1 MRDGFLVRMKG
12 FVLSLLPP
20 YDTMTALYL
29 LFCKSGRAMSQ
40 TVLIVDDDPV
50 QRRILEEMIIRS
62 GFQAIVASG
71 GLEALS
77 ILESKVGKSI
87 SVVLLDL
94 QMPEVNGLDVLS
106 QMRSFVRRPPV
117 IVQTAN
123 GSMETAIIAMRAGAC
138 DFVVK
143 PISSER
149 LVTSLH
155 NAMKIVV
162 EETTIKKIKSKKS
175 GDFTFDDILTKSSN
189 MKRVLDLA
197 KRAAGSEIPV
207 MIEGESGVGKELI
220 AKAIQS
226 ASERKNKAFVT
237 VNCGAIPEN
246 LVESILFGHE
256 KGAFTGAVTK
266 RIGKFEEADGGTLF
280 LDEVGELP
288 LETQVKLLRAI
299 QQGEVEPVGGKKSV
313 KVDIRI
319 ISATNQNMIDLVKE
333 GKFRDDLYYR
343 LNVFPVMVPPLRK
356 RMEDVPALLHLF
368 MSRFAMEERKTIKG
382 IDERAM
388 ELLGRYPWPGNV
400 RQLENAVFRAVVLAD
415 SDVLGASE
423 FPQIS
428 THIDDL
434 EYGGGVEAIEEA
446 TLPLFEGPAMIG
458 GDEVLLDT
466 IMPNGS
472 EKSILGIPALGEDG
486 EIRTL
491 RNMEEDMI
499 NLALGKYK
507 GKMTLVARHLGIGR
521 STLYRKMQEFGIDA
535 KA

>member
-1 MRDGFLVRMKG
+1 
-12 FVLSLLPP
+12 
-20 YDTMTALYL
+20 
-29 LFCKSGRAMSQ
+29 MSK
-40 TVLIVDDDPV
+40 TVLIVDDEPG
-50 QRRILEEMIIRS
+50 QCRILEEMVIRS

-77 ILESKVGKSI
+77 VLESKVAKDI

-94 QMPEVNGLDVLS
+94 QMPEVNGLDVLA
-106 QMRSFVRRPPV
+106 QMRSLSVSPPV

-143 PISSER
+143 PMSSDRLKSSLNNALKISDNQ
-149 LVTSLH
+149 T
-155 NAMKIVV
+155 KI
-162 EETTIKKIKSKKS
+162 EHIKSKNS
-175 GDFTFDDILTKSSN
+175 DDFTFDDILTESPT
-189 MKRVLDLA
+189 MKRVLELGR
-197 KRAAGSEIPV
+197 RAASSEIPV

-220 AKAIQS
+220 AKAIQGS
-226 ASERKNKAFVT
+226 SPRHNKPFVT

-256 KGAFTGAVTK
+256 KGAFTGAVSK
-266 RIGKFEEADGGTLF
+266 RIGKFEQADGGTLF

-319 ISATNQNMIDLVKE
+319 ISATNQDMIGLVKE
-333 GKFRDDLYYR
+333 GRFRDDLYYR

-368 MSRFAMEERKTIKG
+368 LERFAAEEGKKISG
-382 IDERAM
+382 IDKKAM
-388 ELLGRYPWPGNV
+388 ELLSRYPWPGNV

-415 SDVLGASE
+415 HQMLGISE

-428 THIDDL
+428 THIDDFDFIGGNEFL
-434 EYGGGVEAIEEA
+434 EKSA
-446 TLPLFEGPAMIG
+446 LPLFEGPGMIG

-466 IMPNGS
+466 ITDSGGDDS
-472 EKSILGIPALGEDG
+472 KLGIPALDEDG
-486 EIRTL
+486 QIRSL
-491 RNMEEDMI
+491 KNMEEDMI
-499 NLALGKYK
+499 NLAISRYK
-507 GKMTLVARHLGIGR
+507 GKMTKVAKHLGIGR

-535 KA
+535 KV